1 MGWLTD
7 LGSILRIHIIAIAAM
22 ACLAF
27 GWTLTGALPWTVALV
42 GGIDW
47 LLINLLNR
55 VTDLKEDLENRIRGS
70 ERLVGRDKVVLGTW
84 LVILVGSFA
93 LSHALAPAITPWRV
107 GVQLVG
113 VAYSYR
119 VVPTTRGW
127 RRFKDLYFFKNFMSA
142 ALFVTTVFVYP
153 LVVVD
158 WAFTAGATLGTW
170 LALVLFFVP
179 FEITYEILYDMR
191 DLDGDRLAGIPT
203 YPVVHGLE
211 TSRRIVDALLV
222 GAGLVLAVAM
232 LVGLVGL
239 RELLML
245 AAPIVQFLWYRPRFA
260 RGLTRADCI
269 GVTWLGAALL
279 AFWLAGTH
287 LWIAAGLPANVRL

>member
-1 MGWLTD
+1 MGWLAD
-7 LGSILRIHIIAIAAM
+7 LTSILRVHIIAIAVT

-27 GWTLTGALPWTVALV
+27 GWTLTGILPWEVALV
-42 GGIDW
+42 GGLDW

-70 ERLVGRDKVVLGTW
+70 ERLVGRDKVVLAIW
-84 LVILVGSFA
+84 LVILAGSFV
-93 LSHALAPAITPWRV
+93 LSHLVAPAITPWRV

-119 VVPTTRGW
+119 VVPTPAGL

-142 ALFVTTVFVYP
+142 MLFVTTVFVYP

-158 WAFTAGATLGTW
+158 WAFTGGATLGTW

-179 FEITYEILYDMR
+179 FEVTYEILYDMR

-203 YPVVHGLE
+203 YPVVHGVE
-211 TSRRIVDALLV
+211 TSRKIVDALLV
-222 GAGLVLAVAM
+222 ASGATLAVAM
-232 LVGLVGL
+232 LAGLIGA

-245 AAPIVQFLWYRPRFA
+245 AAPIVQFLWYRPRLS

-269 GVTWLGAALL
+269 RVTWLGAALL
-279 AFWLAGTH
+279 VFWLVGTH
-287 LWIAAGLPANVRL
+287 LWIAAGLPANLHL